1 MNFDLNKFIDQHVDF
16 GSGLSSFNILFIIIF
31 FVMGLYFIGKSG
43 FFSGLREHSEY
54 RRKKIK
60 YLF

>member
-31 FVMGLYFIGKSG
+31 FVIGLYFIGKSG

-54 RRKKIK
+54 LRKK
-60 YLF
+60 